1 MLFSSKNAFFS
12 CCSMAVIHA
21 CDGRRTRCMVA
32 VVHIERR
39 PSYLVV
45 TAYQHKRYVFIILQ
59 LSNTKKASS
68 VWWKLSACLDIVFLF
83 CYLLYLKTL
92 LRLRHT
98 FFFNLKGFC
107 SSFFILLRFLCKGVA
122 FPFKSFL
129 LVPLFSVLLTSYR
142 PNLHQ
147 QRGGRLVRMPSAFLR

>member
-1 MLFSSKNAFFS
+1 MSFCSLFY
-12 CCSMAVIHA
+12 
-21 CDGRRTRCMVA
+21 GRHTCV
-32 VVHIERR
+32 RR
-39 PSYLVV
+39 PWNALYGGRGTHRT
-45 TAYQHKRYVFIILQ
+45 TAAPPRRYSVSAQALCHYVFIILQ

-98 FFFNLKGFC
+98 FFFNLKEFC

-122 FPFKSFL
+122 FSFKSFL

-147 QRGGRLVRMPSAFLR
+147 QRGGRLVRMPFAFLQ